1 MPKKL
6 PPLEVV
12 SVPGNQYADIDSVW
26 RAALPTFADDLAATI
41 RRLTAEG
48 YFIVK
53 DGKLIKNPERMRKAN
68 EL

>member
-6 PPLEVV
+6 PPLEIE
-12 SVPGNQYADIDSVW
+12 SMPGKQYSDIDSAFC
-26 RAALPTFADDLAATI
+26 AALPTLANDLAVTI
-41 RRLTAEG
+41 RRLVADG

-53 DGKLIKNPERMRKAN
+53 DGKLIRNPERMRKAN